1 MKRNVLIRVVAAVVV
16 LVFVGGTWT
25 QGGQLNLG
33 WLKFFSTAVLIAT
46 ILLTLWDVW
55 LWRLPVFR
63 MVPGPPRCVRGTW
76 KGVLTSF
83 WVDPT
88 TGKSPAP
95 KHVYLVVRQTATLV
109 SVKLLT
115 NESRS
120 ASSLAAVTAVDGTS
134 ELTYLYLNRP
144 DAGVEHRS
152 RMHHGSTALD
162 ISGSPA
168 KRLKG
173 RYWTDRDSKG
183 ELDFTEWNK
192 RLVDDF
198 DDASSLFM

>member
-1 MKRNVLIRVVAAVVV
+1 VKRNILIRVVVGIVVAV
-16 LVFVGGTWT
+16 LVIQNWI
-25 QGGQLNLG
+25 QSGQISFG
-33 WLKFFSTAVLIAT
+33 PSKIFSTAALAATVVLA
-46 ILLTLWDVW
+46 LWDIW

-63 MVPGPPRCVRGTW
+63 MVPGTPRCVRGTW

-83 WVDPT
+83 WVDPA

-109 SVKLLT
+109 SVRLLT

-120 ASSLAAVTAVDGTS
+120 SSSLAAVTTVDGTS

-173 RYWTDRDSKG
+173 RYWTDRDSRG
-183 ELDFTEWNK
+183 ELDFTEWSK
-192 RLVDDF
+192 QLADDF
-198 DDASSLFM
+198 DEAASLFS